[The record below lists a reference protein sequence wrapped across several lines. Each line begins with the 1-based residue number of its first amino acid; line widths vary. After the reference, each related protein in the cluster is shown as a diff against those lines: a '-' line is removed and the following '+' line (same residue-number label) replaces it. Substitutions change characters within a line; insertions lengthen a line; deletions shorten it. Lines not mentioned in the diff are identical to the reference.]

1 MATNPQVKPSKSGVP
16 SGTAP
21 GTYALG
27 SAPLLA
33 LTQDEKFVAMLRK
46 VTEPAHKVHVSGSE
60 IDFAQS
66 LMTLHGAVAV
76 LDSAAVATPIEELSG
91 RLNAQF
97 PELVLVVAGDAEEQ
111 GRLAGRIADGSV
123 HRFLH
128 KPVSE
133 QRVRLFVD
141 SAWRRHAEGA
151 SVTRA
156 AAASG
161 PPGRRV
167 PRALVAAAILG
178 VAAPV
183 AWLATRTT
191 GSDAPATHRPAAA
204 ASTAATANDAAL
216 EELLVRADKALA
228 DGALVAPPA
237 ENAAGLYREA
247 LKHSPND
254 PRALAGLEQ
263 VIDRLVTDA
272 EAQLAQHRLEAAQQL
287 ADAARAINP
296 DHPRV
301 AFLTA
306 QIGAQR
312 ERAVL
317 GKAQRAAA
325 GGDMNAA
332 LAVLDDATRGGHR
345 SSLVDEARQ
354 QFAQKQVD
362 ERVADFVARAR
373 AALASGAL
381 LEPAEDNAYFYL
393 ESARALAPQD
403 PAVQQLRTDLNTRLE
418 AEARQA
424 VTAGNADAA
433 DRWTS
438 AAAESGADPG
448 DVAALRAAAEQLRG
462 VAQANALARLEGL
475 FNQRLAQGRLVEPA
489 NDSARYYLEQ
499 LAQSQPAGAS
509 TIAARTAY
517 ESRLLEEVHNAA
529 RAQDLP
535 AARRWLAE
543 AQAAGVNPEQLASA
557 QAEIGAGAPRA
568 AAPAAAPAAATPAP
582 AAPAPTPAAAA
593 PTYVDASTLKRTRT
607 VNPDYP
613 PQARERGIEGWVDLQ
628 FVVNTDG
635 TVGEAQVVGAQP
647 ADVFEQ
653 SALEAVRRWRFQPVV
668 REGAAVPQKARVR
681 LRFTVQQ

>member
-21 GTYALG
+21 GTHAIG

-60 IDFAQS
+60 IDFAQC

-97 PELVLVVAGDAEEQ
+97 PELVLVVAGDAQEQ
-111 GRLAGRIADGSV
+111 GRLAGHIADGSV

-151 SVTRA
+151 RVTRA
-156 AAASG
+156 APGSG
-161 PPGRRV
+161 PPKRRV
-167 PRALVAAAILG
+167 PWALVAVAVVAL
-178 VAAPV
+178 AAPV

-191 GSDAPATHRPAAA
+191 GSDAPAPPRPAAA
-204 ASTAATANDAAL
+204 ASPAAAANDAAL
-216 EELLVRADKALA
+216 EDLLGRADKALA
-228 DGALVAPPA
+228 DGTLVAPAA
-237 ENAAGLYREA
+237 ENAADLYRAA
-247 LKHSPND
+247 LKHSPSD

-272 EAQLAQHRLEAAQQL
+272 EAQLAQHRLDTAQQL
-287 ADAARAINP
+287 ADAARALNP

-301 AFLTA
+301 TFLTA

-403 PAVQQLRTDLNTRLE
+403 PAVQQLRADLNTRLE

-448 DVAALRAAAEQLRG
+448 DVAALRAAAQQLRG

-489 NDSARYYLEQ
+489 SDSARYYLEQ

-509 TIAARTAY
+509 TLAARTAY

-535 AARRWLAE
+535 GARRWLAE
-543 AQAAGVNPEQLASA
+543 AQAAGVNPGQLASA
-557 QAEIGAGAPRA
+557 EAEIGA
-568 AAPAAAPAAATPAP
+568 AAPHAAAATPAP
-582 AAPAPTPAAAA
+582 AARAPTVAPAA

-607 VNPDYP
+607 VNPEYP

-635 TVGEAQVVGAQP
+635 TVGEAQVVAAQP

-653 SALEAVRRWRFQPVV
+653 SALEAVRHWRFQPVV
-668 REGAAVPQKARVR
+668 REGAAVPQQARVR
-681 LRFTVQQ
+681 LRFTVQP